1 MAMMNNYHHSKMDG
15 SWVYANI
22 TGPSPVPG
30 HNTISTS
37 TQHVRTFFD
46 LSGQALSGAGAG
58 DIIHFSRY
66 TGKVVLVTNVA
77 SACYLTTREFTQLN
91 NLMHLYGLH
100 GLVILAFSCNQFG
113 HSEPFENDEIVKCL
127 RYVRPGPPFQALILL
142 SLNVL
147 DIDDDMNDVN
157 VVRLQPSFQLF
168 VKCDVNGSRTH
179 RVFDFLKD
187 RLPYPSDD
195 TTMLVAESSEITW
208 NPVKRN
214 DITYNF
220 EKFLIGRD
228 GQPYRRYS
236 YKTPPSRL
244 HQDIKR
250 LLGIE

>member
-22 TGPSPVPG
+22 SGPGPG
-30 HNTISTS
+30 HHNTISTS
-37 TQHVRTFFD
+37 TPHVRTFFD
-46 LSGQALSGAGAG
+46 LSAQALSGAGAG
-58 DIIHFSRY
+58 EIIHFSRY

-77 SACYLTTREFTQLN
+77 SACYLTSREFTQLN
-91 NLMHLYGLH
+91 NLMHLYGIH
-100 GLVILAFSCNQFG
+100 GLVILAFCCNQFG

-127 RYVRPGPPFQALILL
+127 RYVRPGPPFQ
-142 SLNVL
+142 
-147 DIDDDMNDVN
+147 
-157 VVRLQPSFQLF
+157 PSFQLF

-179 RVFDFLKD
+179 RVFEFLKD

-195 TTMLVAESSEITW
+195 TTMLVAESSDITW

-250 LLGIE
+250 LLGIQ